1 MNTPAESAS
10 PIITPTEPDGLGQ
23 EPDVDVPAVVPTAT
37 EAQRQAPVPDEDSGD
52 WDQNNCDPAMDGTY
66 HFPDGTVGT
75 LPGCIANYGVVE
87 GNPSYP
93 FCGGQICIGDDG
105 NPVLTVKQSNTG
117 ETIYCDASWCYRAD
131 GTEISMAEMPNPDGR
146 PNHANSHEE
155 ACEWGY
161 LPAEDC

>member
-1 MNTPAESAS
+1 M
-10 PIITPTEPDGLGQ
+10 
-23 EPDVDVPAVVPTAT
+23 
-37 EAQRQAPVPDEDSGD
+37 PDEDSGD